1 MAATSSTHR
10 AALDALAA
18 DLERVFGARFVS
30 LVAYPPAAQDADA
43 PVHSLA
49 LVEALGFEDLHACLP
64 LVAAWRRR
72 GLAVPL
78 LLEETEFRRT
88 LDVFPLEYGGIL
100 ANHDVVRG
108 RNPFAGVRVDVKD
121 LRRACELQAKSHLIH
136 LREGFLETQGD
147 AAGVARLMAAS
158 APPFR
163 ALLSHIARLP
173 PSRGFGE
180 AGSPSRGSGEPDP
193 PAGALDDDASIAAEA
208 ERRMGISAALVREVL
223 ASPTSG
229 QTSIADPTALYVRY
243 LAAAEQVWEYV
254 DAWRSR

>member
-1 MAATSSTHR
+1 MSRRRVSYNDRMPVSAAHR
-10 AALDALAA
+10 PALDALAA
-18 DLERVFGARFVS
+18 DLERVFGSRFVS
-30 LVAYPPAAQDADA
+30 LVAYPPAAQDDDA
-43 PVHSLA
+43 LVHSLA
-49 LVEALGFEDLHACLP
+49 LVATLGFDDLHACLP
-64 LVAAWRRR
+64 LVAAWHRR

-108 RNPFAGVRVDVKD
+108 RNPFAGVRVDPND

-147 AAGVARLMAAS
+147 PTAVARLIGAS
-158 APPFR
+158 AAAFR

-173 PSRGFGE
+173 E
-180 AGSPSRGSGEPDP
+180 AGHPSTV
-193 PAGALDDDASIAAEA
+193 LTDDAAIAAEA
-208 ERRMGISAALVREVL
+208 EHRIGIPAALVRDVL

-229 QTSIADPTALYVRY
+229 QTTIADPTALYARY

-254 DAWRSR
+254 DAWRA